1 MMALYC
7 RMHGKRN
14 QNLKVMRLLAVIF
27 LVTLVVPAMAAKNQG
42 IKAPMQVDI
51 HAIPVCYDFACKSS
65 AVVDLPVAQWR
76 EVAGWFSSAAPTPAQ
91 ERQQIKQAIG
101 WMETLI
107 GRHTPTH
114 KDLAFNL
121 PVGQEDLSNLFPGQ
135 QDCIDEA
142 VNTTTYLRLLE
153 QQGLLR
159 HHTVIEQAYR
169 KALFDQHWAGQIR
182 EIVSGKR
189 YVVDSWFQPN
199 GYLPVIQNSPDWE
212 NIRPLSALVD
222 SSRRDEEPDA
232 GRNVPVDAGNRCG
245 SNCRSD
251 KRDAEIRNRK

>member
-1 MMALYC
+1 V
-7 RMHGKRN
+7 RF
-14 QNLKVMRLLAVIF
+14 LLTIF
-27 LVTLVVPAMAAKNQG
+27 LVVLVVPMVVAKSPD
-42 IKAPMQVDI
+42 IEVPTRVDI
-51 HAIPVCYDFACKSS
+51 HAIPVCYDFGCKSS
-65 AVVDLPVAQWR
+65 TVVNLPVDEWR
-76 EVAGWFSSAAPTPAQ
+76 EVADWFAVAAPTPQQ

-101 WMETLI
+101 WMEVLI

-121 PVGQEDLSNLFPGQ
+121 PVGQDDLSDLFPGQ

-159 HHTVIEQAYR
+159 HHVVIKQAYR

-199 GYLPVIQNSPDWE
+199 GYLPIIQNSPDWE
-212 NIRPLSALVD
+212 DIRPLSALVD
-222 SSRRDEEPDA
+222 NSRRDETPAAGGDA
-232 GRNVPVDAGNRCG
+232 PVDVGNRCD
-245 SNCRSD
+245 SNCQRD
-251 KRDAEIRNRK
+251 KRDAQTQNRK

>member
-1 MMALYC
+1 
-7 RMHGKRN
+7 
-14 QNLKVMRLLAVIF
+14 MRFLFAIF
-27 LVTLVVPAMAAKNQG
+27 LLTLVMPAAAVKNQD
-42 IKAPMQVDI
+42 IAAPTQVDI
-51 HAIPVCYDFACKSS
+51 HSIPVCYDFGCKSG
-65 AVVDLPVAQWR
+65 AVVNLPVAEWR
-76 EVAGWFSSAAPTPAQ
+76 EVAGWFSPAAPTPEQ

-101 WMETLI
+101 WMEVLI

-121 PVGQEDLSNLFPGQ
+121 PASQEDLSDLFPGQ

-153 QQGLLR
+153 QKGLLR

-169 KALFDQHWAGQIR
+169 KALFDQHWAGQVR

-212 NIRPLSALVD
+212 NITPLSAVVEH
-222 SSRRDEEPDA
+222 SRRDEYPDA
-232 GRNVPVDAGNRCG
+232 GQTVQD
-245 SNCRSD
+245 
-251 KRDAEIRNRK
+251 RK

>member
-1 MMALYC
+1 
-7 RMHGKRN
+7 
-14 QNLKVMRLLAVIF
+14 MRFIFVIF
-27 LVTLVVPAMAAKNQG
+27 LVTLVVPAVAAKNQG
-42 IKAPMQVDI
+42 VEVPTQVDI
-51 HAIPVCYDFACKSS
+51 NAIPVCYDFACKSS
-65 AVVDLPVAQWR
+65 SVVDLPVAEWW
-76 EVAGWFSSAAPTPAQ
+76 EVEGWFSPAAPTPEQ

-101 WMETLI
+101 WMEVLI

-121 PVGQEDLSNLFPGQ
+121 PAGQEGLSDLFPGQ

-153 QQGLLR
+153 QKGLLR
-159 HHTVIEQAYR
+159 HYTVIEQAYR
-169 KALFDQHWAGQIR
+169 KAFFDQHWAGQIR

-212 NIRPLSALVD
+212 DIMPLSAVVD
-222 SSRRDEEPDA
+222 NSRRDENLDA
-232 GRNVPVDAGNRCG
+232 DRNVLAGTSDHCG
-245 SNCRSD
+245 FSCQRD
-251 KRDAEIRNRK
+251 KRDSEIQDRK